1 MKAVFGIVSLLL
13 ALMVVGVL
21 ASRQLKAGSAPVSAG
36 MAASGTAATAPPHEQ
51 SRQIQQ
57 QVRDDLNR
65 ALQQGIAQRDEADK

>member
-13 ALMVVGVL
+13 ALTAVGVL

-36 MAASGTAATAPPHEQ
+36 MAASATAAAAAPHEQ

-65 ALQQGIAQRDEADK
+65 ALPQGAAQRDEADK